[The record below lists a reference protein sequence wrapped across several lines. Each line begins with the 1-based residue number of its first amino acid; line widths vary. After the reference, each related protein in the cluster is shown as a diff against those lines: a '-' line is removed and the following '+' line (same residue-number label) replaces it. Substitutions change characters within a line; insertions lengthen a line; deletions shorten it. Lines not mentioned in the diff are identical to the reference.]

1 LRRRPGIGRSDA
13 VTAPYSAPQIVE
25 GETLERQI
33 MTTRMNRALRLC
45 LTSLALGGLI
55 AFAFVPTATAQWLPP
70 WRAASPGEIERSLEA
85 QGYGLIAPLVRR
97 PGIYLADVS
106 AGPAGYQRLVVD
118 ARSGQ
123 ILERFMALGAP
134 GRVWGPALAA
144 RDEEFGEPPPP
155 GVGSPGF
162 SGRPATAPAAK
173 KSYGGSTNVHI
184 PAAVSPYG
192 AGEAPGGTKPKAKS
206 ASTEREP
213 ATTKPPSNPPLPPPA
228 PREAATD
235 GSGSQA
241 TKSVDPQ
248 DSHQPKIGS
257 RPTEVDNVPPAAAP
271 TTQGSSAEASDKPKV
286 SIVPPGLFE

>member
-1 LRRRPGIGRSDA
+1 
-13 VTAPYSAPQIVE
+13 
-25 GETLERQI
+25 
-33 MTTRMNRALRLC
+33 MTTRMNRVLRLC
-45 LTSLALGGLI
+45 LTSSALGGLI
-55 AFAFVPTATAQWLPP
+55 AFAFAPAATAQWLPP

-123 ILERFMALGAP
+123 ILERFMAPGAP
-134 GRVWGPALAA
+134 GRVWGPAFAA

-155 GVGSPGF
+155 GLGSPGF
-162 SGRPATAPAAK
+162 SGLPATAPAAK
-173 KSYGGSTNVHI
+173 KSYGGPANVHI
-184 PAAVSPYG
+184 PAAISPYG
-192 AGEAPGGTKPKAKS
+192 AGEAPAGTKPKAKS
-206 ASTEREP
+206 VSTEREA

-228 PREAATD
+228 PREAATPD
-235 GSGSQA
+235 GSGSPA
-241 TKSVDPQ
+241 TKSAEKQDP
-248 DSHQPKIGS
+248 HQPKIDS
-257 RPTEVDNVPPAAAP
+257 RPTEVDNVSPAAAP